1 MNAEQ
6 MTNSRE
12 YLCLLRKEIEGL
24 AAAGSPQSA
33 AWYAKALAVIAEIE
47 TQTDTELVSLY
58 QSVKDNPSLP
68 DLPLMLAN
76 SKKSLETLL
85 AIPVEAI
92 SKAQSDLDNSHIRQD
107 INCSPDNCGTY
118 PSEVDVAIA
127 ELAAATL
134 ELAAAIAAAAKVAI
148 PETIAGFTNPAYI
161 AAAAIEA
168 GLTVDA
174 KIASEAAA
182 ALQIDAARIQ
192 NCLQDYYNAM
202 LRGICNSVNII
213 RQTVERIESKV
224 DILIELAE
232 YIKKT
237 VDIISLRQI
246 EESLASCTVLVS
258 LYLPQAF
265 GGHLE
270 TVVQLVEQLIDQ
282 SKAAGLPT
290 CNAQAFFNLGQE
302 ARSRGDYKKAY
313 RWFAEAYQQLVCC

>member
-174 KIASEAAA
+174 KIASEAASRA
-182 ALQIDAARIQ
+182 ADRCRENPKLSPR
-192 NCLQDYYNAM
+192 L
-202 LRGICNSVNII
+202 L
-213 RQTVERIESKV
+213 
-224 DILIELAE
+224 
-232 YIKKT
+232 
-237 VDIISLRQI
+237 
-246 EESLASCTVLVS
+246 
-258 LYLPQAF
+258 
-265 GGHLE
+265 
-270 TVVQLVEQLIDQ
+270 
-282 SKAAGLPT
+282 
-290 CNAQAFFNLGQE
+290 
-302 ARSRGDYKKAY
+302 
-313 RWFAEAYQQLVCC
+313 